1 MPAMRLSVTGARRLA
16 VQGQF
21 AHTASLELEYDRR
34 GRVVRI
40 NAVREERPV
49 DIEEPVRSLAQL
61 LDGREVVWP

>member
-1 MPAMRLSVTGARRLA
+1 LPFRDSSP
-16 VQGQF
+16 
-21 AHTASLELEYDRR
+21 HTASLELEYDRR